1 MPGFHPKVS
10 KYEIEENPY
19 AKTLK
24 NVAVFGKV
32 SFNNI
37 ACALTNTHLDKCGMR
52 IDQDSTITLQH
63 L

>member
-10 KYEIEENPY
+10 MYEIEENPY

-24 NVAVFGKV
+24 NVAVFGKI

-37 ACALTNTHLDKCGMR
+37 GCALTNTHLDKTGMR
-52 IDQDSTITLQH
+52 IE
-63 L
+63 